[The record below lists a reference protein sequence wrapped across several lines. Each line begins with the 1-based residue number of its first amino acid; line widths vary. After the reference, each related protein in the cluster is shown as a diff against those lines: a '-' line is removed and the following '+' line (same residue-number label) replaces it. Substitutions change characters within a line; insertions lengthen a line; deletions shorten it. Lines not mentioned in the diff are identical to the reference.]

1 MRKRRNEVDLLRD
14 WDESSEF
21 LFSPPP
27 SRSTSPSP
35 TPLPANLRSQPT
47 PPPNTPPPVPRDP
60 SPRDSPTL
68 EPVSSLLELPA
79 PPVLPDSPPISFTP
93 PLPASPQNV
102 APPVIVAP
110 PAANTVTSATSPPP
124 STPAPSD
131 TGLTSTIPAAPL
143 MSSYLPSC
151 VFKVICRY
159 CFKDDHD
166 IRYKQ
171 CPRCYKKKGGT
182 NYFGW

>member
-1 MRKRRNEVDLLRD
+1 LAKRKRRNEVELLRH

-21 LFSPPP
+21 LFSPLP
-27 SRSTSPSP
+27 SRSTSSSPS
-35 TPLPANLRSQPT
+35 PLPANLRSKPT
-47 PPPNTPPPVPRDP
+47 PPPNSPPPAPRDP

-68 EPVSSLLELPA
+68 EPVSPILELPG
-79 PPVLPDSPPISFTP
+79 PPVLPDSPPTSCTP
-93 PLPASPQNV
+93 WLPASPQNV
-102 APPVIVAP
+102 APPVADT
-110 PAANTVTSATSPPP
+110 ATTATSPPS

-131 TGLTSTIPAAPL
+131 TGLISTIPAAPP
-143 MSSYLPSC
+143 MSSYFPSC
-151 VFKVICRY
+151 AFKVICRY